1 MPALINTP
9 LEARI
14 NFSVPPCEISEADK
28 AKYLATYSAEDPVPT
43 RESVIPLFDLR
54 EELESG
60 FGGLSAEEL
69 LDERG
74 FAAAVHAS
82 EHGTVENLS
91 SVEGTEKYLEES
103 KELFRTLLGA
113 TKVIAWNSVIRANDE
128 SGIPDVKQTQQ
139 QKVEEAKPPSSHIK
153 ATAGFAHVDQ
163 DDVYARTIIKRA
175 AGDDVFE
182 RYSRLQIINLWRP
195 LRERVTNRPL
205 AVSDFR
211 TMNLEEDIFRMA
223 GSYGTA
229 YSVAHSPNQRWSYI
243 SHQKPSE
250 VLMLRCYDSNMG
262 KNGEA
267 LFSGHVACDVLN
279 EPKLE
284 GVKEVPRMS
293 VEVRL
298 IVLHE

>member
-14 NFSVPPCEISEADK
+14 NFGLPPCEISDEDK
-28 AKYLATYSAEDPVPT
+28 AKYLAVYSAEDPVPT
-43 RESVIPLFDLR
+43 RESVIPLWDLR
-54 EELESG
+54 EELEAG
-60 FGGLSAEEL
+60 FGGMSTVEL

-74 FAAAVHAS
+74 YAALDAPSVF
-82 EHGTVENLS
+82 GTVENLS
-91 SVEGTEKYLEES
+91 TEKGTNGYLEES

-113 TKVIAWNSVIRANDE
+113 SKVIAWNSVIRANDE
-128 SGIPDVKQTQQ
+128 SGVPDVKQTQQ
-139 QKVEEAKPPSSHIK
+139 QKVEENKPPSSHIK
-153 ATAGFAHVDQ
+153 ATAGSAHVDQ

-195 LRERVTNRPL
+195 LRARVTNRPL

-211 TMNLEEDIFRMA
+211 TMNMEEDIFRMA

-250 VLMLRCYDSNMG
+250 VLLLRCYDSNMG

-267 LFSGHVACDVLN
+267 LFTGHVACDVLN

-284 GVKEVPRMS
+284 GAEDVPRMS